1 MVTLIR
7 KCVAWLRQIAHPQ
20 TDPHIQAFD
29 CDGNLIF
36 DNKESTMTDVTVP
49 APVAVPVVAE
59 SVLAKLKDILKTVGH
74 DVEAV
79 WEEAVALAK
88 KVA

>member
-1 MVTLIR
+1 MFTLIR
-7 KCVAWLRQIAHPQ
+7 KCVAWLRQSTHSQ
-20 TDPHIQAFD
+20 TEETSMA
-29 CDGNLIF
+29 
-36 DNKESTMTDVTVP
+36 DVTVP
-49 APVAVPVVAE
+49 APIAPAAE

-79 WEEAVALAK
+79 WDEAVALAK

>member
-1 MVTLIR
+1 MFNLIR
-7 KCVAWLRQIAHPQ
+7 KCVAWLRQFAQ
-20 TDPHIQAFD
+20 TQ
-29 CDGNLIF
+29 
-36 DNKESTMTDVTVP
+36 NKVNPMTDVTVP

-59 SVLAKLKDILKTVGH
+59 SVLANLKDILKTVGH

>member
-1 MVTLIR
+1 MFTLIR
-7 KCVAWLRQIAHPQ
+7 KCVAWLRQIAQ
-20 TDPHIQAFD
+20 TQ
-29 CDGNLIF
+29 
-36 DNKESTMTDVTVP
+36 NKVNPMTDVTVP
-49 APVAVPVVAE
+49 APVAPAAE

-88 KVA
+88 KAA

>member
-1 MVTLIR
+1 MFTLIR
-7 KCVAWLRQIAHPQ
+7 KCVAWLRQFAHPQ
-20 TDPHIQAFD
+20 TEEIPM
-29 CDGNLIF
+29 
-36 DNKESTMTDVTVP
+36 SDVTVP
-49 APVAVPVVAE
+49 PPAVPAAE

-79 WEEAVALAK
+79 WDEAVALAK